1 MLSECLDMLSWTQS
15 SERCSNT
22 VLNLIHPLLCP
33 TCFPLP
39 VALMSASVT
48 SIKRLKEYYSQ
59 YLKPQTWHALWYNC
73 VVKHISTIFPGRVY
87 KGWHSFAKCV
97 HARARVCVC
106 VCVLFCVHASVQGR
120 ETEREREYDDE
131 RSKVKDPTWSQVSI
145 LAANDAVVRGFNMS
159 PIYVHTLMNLIICV
173 GKYEDGDDMAANV
186 HHFLCSRRDK
196 SLICGWKFTPLCI

>member
-1 MLSECLDMLSWTQS
+1 M
-15 SERCSNT
+15 
-22 VLNLIHPLLCP
+22 
-33 TCFPLP
+33 
-39 VALMSASVT
+39 
-48 SIKRLKEYYSQ
+48 
-59 YLKPQTWHALWYNC
+59 
-73 VVKHISTIFPGRVY
+73 
-87 KGWHSFAKCV
+87 